1 MRRVR
6 VVSSLSFF
14 DSVMLGIGFIV
25 GSGIFIMPLIA
36 AETSGTYS
44 IVAWVVGGIYQI
56 LTGLCFAECAMKIPK
71 VGGLYSY
78 AHKAYGDFTGFF
90 AGWTFWIGYLVTIA
104 AEQWALGWY
113 LQFFLPQYSLLI
125 RVTIGVLTGLVLT
138 YLNFR
143 GVKLGGRIE
152 DYFTVGKLLIIAL
165 FIIGAL
171 IFFKLANFYP
181 LIPPGTNLFPAI
193 GSTSIIV
200 LYAYLGEEIITV
212 PEGESEKAK
221 KLIPKAIMIASVSTM
236 IIYLLVVVAFLGAA
250 RWTSFTAS
258 QSPLAAVFR
267 QHNPLGD
274 RWDNNHGRGRSRH
287 NRLTERSD
295 PRNCKNSDRHVKRW
309 IVPKNIRKDK
319 RETPDTLHVLA
330 DPNGHCG
337 DPDLHGQGFCH
348 AGFDRGL
355 LHDIPIRDHRF
366 CDPGANQE
374 GGRKTGH
381 PAFEGD
387 SVDNGTGLDNTA
399 WHLSGPAVSPR
410 SDSGPVLCRAADLHR
425 AKEDPQ
431 AVKTWE
437 MQPCGQVSLPACS
450 SVFP

>member
-258 QSPLAAVFR
+258 QSPLAAVFSSIT
-267 QHNPLGD
+267 HSEIGGIIITVGGVLAIIGSLNAVILGTARIATAMSND
-274 RWDNNHGRGRSRH
+274 GLFPKIFGRIS
-287 NRLTERSD
+287 
-295 PRNCKNSDRHVKRW
+295 VKRQTPYMSLLIQTVIAVILTYTVKDFVTLASIAVFFTIFPYAITAFATLGLIKKAGGRLDILHSKAIPLITGLVSIILLGTYLAQPLVLEV
-309 IVPKNIRKDK
+309 IV
-319 RETPDTLHVLA
+319 VL
-330 DPNGHCG
+330 
-337 DPDLHGQGFCH
+337 F
-348 AGFDRGL
+348 FVGL
-355 LHDIPIRDHRF
+355 LIFI
-366 CDPGANQE
+366 E
-374 GGRKTGH
+374 RKKIH
-381 PAFEGD
+381 K
-387 SVDNGTGLDNTA
+387 L
-399 WHLSGPAVSPR
+399 
-410 SDSGPVLCRAADLHR
+410 
-425 AKEDPQ
+425 
-431 AVKTWE
+431 
-437 MQPCGQVSLPACS
+437 
-450 SVFP
+450 